1 MKILYTD
8 KNNEEHIVFVNF
20 EVLHDT
26 ITDIFR
32 NDDNMPRLGIFCRLE
47 FQTDNRFDSII
58 YGKSVCA
65 PMDKFDRSKGR
76 MLALSRAMRTARLS
90 RNERVQI
97 VNGIRAK
104 GCKLWGKA
112 EKVSK
117 NA

>member
-1 MKILYTD
+1 MRILYTD
-8 KNNEEHIVFVNF
+8 KHNEEHIVFVNF
-20 EVLHDT
+20 EVLQDT
-26 ITDIFR
+26 ITTIPK
-32 NDDNMPRLGIFCRLE
+32 DDEEIPRLGIFCRLE
-47 FQTDNRFDSII
+47 FETDTRFDSIV

-76 MLALSRAMRTARLS
+76 MLALSRAMRTARLP

>member
-20 EVLHDT
+20 EVLQDALT
-26 ITDIFR
+26 AIPKEEEEI
-32 NDDNMPRLGIFCRLE
+32 PRLGTFCRLE
-47 FQTDNRFDSII
+47 FQTDNRFNSII